1 MSDLESS
8 RLQWRQEGHDW
19 PHRESSRIVHA
30 SGLRWHVQVAG
41 SGPDL
46 LFLHGAG
53 GSTHSW
59 VGLLEPLA
67 RDFRVVAPDLPG
79 HAFTTALPPHRSGLS
94 VLTTA
99 VTDLLDAVGASP
111 TGIVT
116 HSAGAAVAVS
126 LIQAG
131 ALRPR
136 AWAGLAPSLV
146 RPSRGTPPPV
156 IQDLLAPVFRSTGLA
171 LLAAAFGR
179 RGRIADA
186 LLQSTGS
193 RVPPASR
200 AIYRR
205 LVANPAHVAS
215 VLRLMAAWDPDPVS
229 RRLSS
234 VRVPGLI
241 LAGESDHWIPLRDIR
256 PAVEALPLVEF
267 HVLSGLGHLLHEEA
281 PRTVLRRLQPFL
293 RNHLLPGPRPVTEGG
308 S

>member
-8 RLQWRQEGHDW
+8 RFQWDEEGHDW
-19 PHRESSRIVHA
+19 PNRETSRMIRS

-46 LFLHGAG
+46 LLLHGAG

-59 VGLLEPLA
+59 ASLLEPLS
-67 RDFRVVAPDLPG
+67 REFRVIAPDLPG
-79 HAFTTALPPHRSGLS
+79 HAFTSPLPPHRTGLNE
-94 VLTTA
+94 VATA
-99 VTDLLDAVGASP
+99 VTDLLDAAGASP

-116 HSAGAAVAVS
+116 HSAGAAVAVY
-126 LIQAG
+126 LIQEG

-146 RPSRGTPPPV
+146 RPSRGVLPPV

-171 LLAAAFGR
+171 SVAAAFGS
-179 RGRIADA
+179 RGRITDA

-234 VRVPGLI
+234 VQVPGLI
-241 LAGESDHWIPLRDIR
+241 LAGEADRWIPPRDIR
-256 PAVEALPLVEF
+256 AALDALPRVES
-267 HVLSGLGHLLHEEA
+267 HLLSGLGHLLHEEA
-281 PRTVLRRLQPFL
+281 PGPVLSLLLPFL
-293 RNHLLPGPRPVTEGG
+293 REHLLPGASADGG
-308 S
+308 AAS